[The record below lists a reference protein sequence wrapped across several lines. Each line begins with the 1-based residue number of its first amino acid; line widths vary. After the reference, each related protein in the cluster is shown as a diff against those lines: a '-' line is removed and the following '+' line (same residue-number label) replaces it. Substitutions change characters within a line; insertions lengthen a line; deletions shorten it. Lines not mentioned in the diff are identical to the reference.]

1 MFNLPIIKL
10 WTNYYQTL
18 AYWTYVAISRIH
30 VFNIFVV
37 FSKNQLNETSKPSTP
52 PKSKGLG
59 VTIVVSRKNDN

>member
-1 MFNLPIIKL
+1 
-10 WTNYYQTL
+10 
-18 AYWTYVAISRIH
+18 
-30 VFNIFVV
+30 VV